1 VTINVGGR
9 TTEGLAAE
17 LADIL
22 ADVLGVSDVEAGAGF
37 FDELGADSLVMAK
50 FCARVR
56 KRPDLPNV
64 AMKDIYRWPSVA
76 GLAAGLAESLGT
88 PPASPVAA
96 NSPLLDSGPNSE
108 NSDLAAQLANVL
120 AEVLEIDQ
128 IPLNAHFFEELG
140 ADSLTMA
147 KFCARVRK
155 RPDLPNV
162 SMKDIYRDPTI
173 TALAH
178 TLGAAPAP
186 APAEHS
192 RPGVVSPALEAAQ
205 SSVGP
210 DQVVVPP
217 RPPIAPVGRLQY
229 FACGFSQVL
238 LLLSL
243 PVVLAFVMVVGDD
256 WMTDVDGPY
265 DAYMRSVVFSAA
277 AVFACFAI
285 PVTAKW
291 LLIGR
296 WKPTEIR
303 AWSWGYLRFWIVKSL
318 VQKNPFIK
326 LLSGSPLLV
335 VYLRALGAKI
345 GPGTTIFANQIP
357 VCTDL
362 LTIGSGT
369 LIRKNVTLPG
379 YHAEAGVI
387 RTGRITI
394 GDRVVVGTAA
404 VLDID
409 TRMGDDSQLGH
420 VSTLH
425 PGQSVPAGER
435 WYGCPAQPG
444 ETDFSLVE
452 DLGRSRF
459 RRALFGVSQL
469 LNLVVFG
476 IPLSLGFLAGLYVFP
491 SYLTNLSWGEDSLRR
506 WGFYEEMLILSA
518 MVFFGVLLVAFPL
531 LVLSTRLASLFV
543 RPGRVYPLHGM
554 RHTVLR
560 YISRVSNM
568 KLYGALAADS
578 SLVVHFL
585 RAIGWRLKPYV
596 QTGTNFGTVVHDT
609 PFAISVGKGTVIA
622 DGFAVNNVDYSA
634 SNFRVTPVRVGAD
647 NFVGNVVVFPTG
659 ARTGDNCLLGTMVM
673 VPIDGPVRE
682 GVGLLGSPAIEIP
695 RTVARDHG
703 LAVTDPAQVLRG
715 VRRKRRHN
723 TVTLLGFLL
732 SRWFPL
738 FAMFVAAEATG
749 ELYNAIGTWSLV
761 VADVGYAVFL
771 FVFYVVVE
779 RVAVRYA
786 TLAPNGVSIYD
797 KAFWRHERYWKLPT
811 HGFPQVFNGTPLKAF
826 CWRLLGV
833 KVGKRLLDDGAGFP
847 ERCQVRVGDNVT
859 LNLAC
864 IVQNH
869 SQEDGAFK
877 SDLVHIGSGVTLG
890 VGSFVHYG
898 VTVGDNAVISAAAF
912 VMKGEQV
919 PDDDYWGGNPA
930 QPMDRPLVGV
940 ALDPGPRGEIEEAGA
955 APSVLPRQSRRAWAL
970 VAYGVA
976 LSAAGAPLELRGYRA
991 LWEALG
997 ASTWLIALGCLGVS
1011 AREAWL
1017 RRTGGCKVGPGGP
1030 AAPVGPEEHLVEVGV
1045 GVPHQAAPAEEA
1057 TAARPV
1063 IPAPATPP
1071 LTAWSDALP
1080 SLDLARFPST
1090 GVSDTWARLSTEL
1103 DRLDELRAKW
1113 GSDSPVE
1120 PGP

>member
-1 VTINVGGR
+1 
-9 TTEGLAAE
+9 LAAE

-37 FDELGADSLVMAK
+37 FDDLGADSLIMAK

-56 KRPDLPNV
+56 KRPDLPKVSMRDVYRLPNV
-64 AMKDIYRWPSVA
+64 AA
-76 GLAAGLAESLGT
+76 LAAGLAESTGV
-88 PPASPVAA
+88 PATA
-96 NSPLLDSGPNSE
+96 
-108 NSDLAAQLANVL
+108 AAQAIPATSPTSSAGVAGQLAELL
-120 AEVLEIDQ
+120 AEVLELEQVGLD
-128 IPLNAHFFEELG
+128 AHFFDELG

-155 RPDLPNV
+155 RPDLPKV
-162 SMKDIYRDPTI
+162 AMKDIYRDPTI
-173 TALAH
+173 AALAR
-178 TLGAAPAP
+178 TLGAAA
-186 APAEHS
+186 APAEQDG
-192 RPGVVSPALEAAQ
+192 PAVTSPALAAEQ
-205 SSVGP
+205 LPAAP
-210 DQVVVPP
+210 DPVAPP
-217 RPPIAPVGRLQY
+217 RTPVAPVAPVGRLQY
-229 FACGFSQVL
+229 FACGLSQVL

-243 PVVLAFVMVVGDD
+243 PVLLAVVMVIGDD

-265 DAYMRSVVFSAA
+265 DAYMRAVAFSVG
-277 AVFACFAI
+277 AVFAAFAI
-285 PVTAKW
+285 PVAAKW

-318 VQKNPFIK
+318 VQKNPFMK

-369 LIRKNVTLPG
+369 LIRKNVLLPG

-394 GDRVVVGTAA
+394 GDRVIVGTAA
-404 VLDID
+404 VLEID
-409 TRMGDDSQLGH
+409 TQMGDDSQLGH

-444 ETDFSLVE
+444 EVDFRGVE
-452 DLGRSRF
+452 DHGRSAL
-459 RRALFGVSQL
+459 RRAMFGASQL

-476 IPLSLGFLAGLYVFP
+476 IPLSLAFLAGLYVLP
-491 SYLTNLSWGEDSLRR
+491 SYLTRLSWGQDSLTR

-531 LVLSTRLASLFV
+531 LVLSSRLASLFV

-554 RHTVLR
+554 RHTALR

-568 KLYGALAADS
+568 KLYGAMAADC

-585 RAIGWRLKPYV
+585 RAVGWRVKPYV
-596 QTGTNFGTVVHDT
+596 QTGTNFGTVIHDN
-609 PFAISVGKGTVIA
+609 PFAVSVGKGTVIA
-622 DGFAVNNVDYSA
+622 DGFAVNNVVYSA

-647 NFVGNVVVFPTG
+647 NFVGNVVVFPAG

-673 VPIDGPVRE
+673 VPIDGPIRE
-682 GVGLLGSPAIEIP
+682 GVGLLGSPPIEIP
-695 RTVARDHG
+695 RTVARDHN
-703 LAVTDPAQVLRG
+703 LAVTDPAAVRRG

-732 SRWFPL
+732 SRWFPI
-738 FAMFVAAEATG
+738 FAMFLAAEATG
-749 ELYNAIGTWSLV
+749 ELYDRIGDWSLV
-761 VADVGYAVFL
+761 VADGGYALFL
-771 FVFYVVVE
+771 CTFYVLVE
-779 RVAVRYA
+779 RIAMRYA

-811 HGFPQVFNGTPLKAF
+811 HGFQQVFNGTPLKGA

-847 ERCQVRVGDNVT
+847 ERCQVHVGDDVT
-859 LNLAC
+859 MNLGS

-877 SDLVHIGSGVTLG
+877 SDLTYIGSGVTLG

-898 VTVGDNAVISAAAF
+898 ATVGDNAVVSAASF
-912 VMKGEQV
+912 VMKGEQI
-919 PDDDYWGGNPA
+919 PADDYWGGNPA
-930 QPMDRPLVGV
+930 QPMDRLLVGNPVDPQPAAEVEPV
-940 ALDPGPRGEIEEAGA
+940 ATEAPPVPA
-955 APSVLPRQSRRAWAL
+955 ARRRDWAL
-970 VAYGVA
+970 VAYGAA
-976 LSAAGAPLELRGYRA
+976 LGAAGAPLALNGGYRFI
-991 LWEALG
+991 WHALG
-997 ASTWLIALGCLGVS
+997 AGTWSIALACLGVS
-1011 AREAWL
+1011 VRQAWL
-1017 RRTGGCKVGPGGP
+1017 RRAVEPVAVGSVESVEPADDVFAAAPHQVGP
-1030 AAPVGPEEHLVEVGV
+1030 AE
-1045 GVPHQAAPAEEA
+1045 AAPAW
-1057 TAARPV
+1057 RPM

-1071 LTAWSDALP
+1071 LTGWSESLS
-1080 SLDLARFPST
+1080 SLDVATFPSA
-1090 GVSDTWARLSTEL
+1090 GVSERWARLSAEL
-1103 DRLDELRAKW
+1103 DRLEELRAKW
-1113 GSDSPVE
+1113 ASDSHVE
-1120 PGP
+1120 SGP